1 MQNLLFPVIIMEA
14 TETSLNNLSY
24 NEIVF
29 PRLGIDI
36 HLNSTAFTI
45 FGIDVQWYGLIITL
59 GLLLAMIYAFT
70 QMKQY
75 GIDPDRAIDAIIG
88 GIVGGVVGARLYYV
102 LLEWDHYAGDWKS
115 IFNLR
120 QGGLAIYGGLIGSV
134 LVGCLVAKLRKVPI
148 LPLLDICGI
157 GFLLG
162 QGIGRWGNFFNQ
174 EAFGKNTDSLF
185 GMSGGR
191 IQNWISDQNGYLN
204 TNFYLHFGEELS
216 PDRPVHPCF
225 LYESIWCL
233 VGFVLLALF
242 AKKIRKF
249 DGQIFLTYIA
259 WYGLGRFF
267 IEGLRVDSLVIGN
280 VRVSQALAAICVI
293 VSVILQIVFL
303 SRVKRMGG
311 EYQLYKDTQ
320 AAKDA
325 LTAYEARNQKSVKEI
340 NAAEETESDADSESA
355 AQSETDDAEE
365 ADTPAKEA
373 EPVEKTESTASEPEE
388 E

>member
-373 EPVEKTESTASEPEE
+373 EPVEETESTASEPEE

>member
-1 MQNLLFPVIIMEA
+1 MEA

-148 LPLLDICGI
+148 LPLLDICSI

-280 VRVSQALAAICVI
+280 VRVSQALAAVCVI
-293 VSVILQIVFL
+293 VSVILQIVW
-303 SRVKRMGG
+303 
-311 EYQLYKDTQ
+311 
-320 AAKDA
+320 AANINFIK
-325 LTAYEARNQKSVKEI
+325 THKQQKMHWLLMKHGTK
-340 NAAEETESDADSESA
+340 NL
-355 AQSETDDAEE
+355 
-365 ADTPAKEA
+365 
-373 EPVEKTESTASEPEE
+373 
-388 E
+388 

>member
-1 MQNLLFPVIIMEA
+1 MEA

-75 GIDPDRAIDAIIG
+75 GIDPDRAID
-88 GIVGGVVGARLYYV
+88 
-102 LLEWDHYAGDWKS
+102 WKS

-148 LPLLDICGI
+148 LPLLDICAI

-280 VRVSQALAAICVI
+280 VRVSQALAAVCVI

-325 LTAYEARNQKSVKEI
+325 LAAYEARNQKSVKEI
-340 NAAEETESDADSESA
+340 NVAEETESDADSEPV
-355 AQSETDDAEE
+355 AQSETDAAEDAG
-365 ADTPAKEA
+365 TPAAEA
-373 EPVEKTESTASEPEE
+373 EPVEETESTASEPEE

>member
-1 MQNLLFPVIIMEA
+1 MEA

-134 LVGCLVAKLRKVPI
+134 LVGCLVAKLRKVPF
-148 LPLLDICGI
+148 C
-157 GFLLG
+157 
-162 QGIGRWGNFFNQ
+162 RC
-174 EAFGKNTDSLF
+174 
-185 GMSGGR
+185 
-191 IQNWISDQNGYLN
+191 WISAPLDSCWGKASEDGATSSIRKHSAKIQTAYSACLAAASKLDFGSKRILN

-280 VRVSQALAAICVI
+280 VRVSQALAAVCVI

-325 LTAYEARNQKSVKEI
+325 LAAYEARNQKSVKEI
-340 NAAEETESDADSESA
+340 NVAEETESDADSEPV
-355 AQSETDDAEE
+355 AQSETDAAEDAG
-365 ADTPAKEA
+365 TPAAEA
-373 EPVEKTESTASEPEE
+373 EPVEETESTASEPEE

>member
-1 MQNLLFPVIIMEA
+1 MEA

-148 LPLLDICGI
+148 LPLLDICSI

-280 VRVSQALAAICVI
+280 VRVSQALAAVCVI

-325 LTAYEARNQKSVKEI
+325 LTHAFR
-340 NAAEETESDADSESA
+340 
-355 AQSETDDAEE
+355 
-365 ADTPAKEA
+365 
-373 EPVEKTESTASEPEE
+373 
-388 E
+388 

>member
-1 MQNLLFPVIIMEA
+1 MEA

-148 LPLLDICGI
+148 LPLLDICSI

-280 VRVSQALAAICVI
+280 VRVSQALAAVCVI

-311 EYQLYKDTQ
+311 EYQLYKATQ

-325 LTAYEARNQKSVKEI
+325 LAAYEARNQKSVKEI
-340 NAAEETESDADSESA
+340 NVAEETESDADSEPV
-355 AQSETDDAEE
+355 AQSETDAAEDAG
-365 ADTPAKEA
+365 TPAAEA
-373 EPVEKTESTASEPEE
+373 EPVEETESTASEPEE

>member
-1 MQNLLFPVIIMEA
+1 M
-14 TETSLNNLSY
+14 
-24 NEIVF
+24 
-29 PRLGIDI
+29 
-36 HLNSTAFTI
+36 
-45 FGIDVQWYGLIITL
+45 
-59 GLLLAMIYAFT
+59 
-70 QMKQY
+70 
-75 GIDPDRAIDAIIG
+75 
-88 GIVGGVVGARLYYV
+88 
-102 LLEWDHYAGDWKS
+102 
-115 IFNLR
+115 
-120 QGGLAIYGGLIGSV
+120 
-134 LVGCLVAKLRKVPI
+134 
-148 LPLLDICGI
+148 
-157 GFLLG
+157 
-162 QGIGRWGNFFNQ
+162 
-174 EAFGKNTDSLF
+174 
-185 GMSGGR
+185 
-191 IQNWISDQNGYLN
+191 
-204 TNFYLHFGEELS
+204 
-216 PDRPVHPCF
+216 
-225 LYESIWCL
+225 
-233 VGFVLLALF
+233 
-242 AKKIRKF
+242 
-249 DGQIFLTYIA
+249 TYIA

>member
-280 VRVSQALAAICVI
+280 VRVSQALAAVCVI

>member
-1 MQNLLFPVIIMEA
+1 MEA

-148 LPLLDICGI
+148 LPLLDICSI

-225 LYESIWCL
+225 LYESIWC
-233 VGFVLLALF
+233 
-242 AKKIRKF
+242 
-249 DGQIFLTYIA
+249 
-259 WYGLGRFF
+259 RFF

-280 VRVSQALAAICVI
+280 VRVSQALAAVCVI

-325 LTAYEARNQKSVKEI
+325 LAAYEARNQKSVKEI
-340 NAAEETESDADSESA
+340 NVAEETESDADSEPV
-355 AQSETDDAEE
+355 AQSETDAAEDAG
-365 ADTPAKEA
+365 TPAAEA
-373 EPVEKTESTASEPEE
+373 EPVEETESTASEPEE

>member
-1 MQNLLFPVIIMEA
+1 MEA

-148 LPLLDICGI
+148 LPLLDICAI

-280 VRVSQALAAICVI
+280 VRVSQALAAVCVI

-325 LTAYEARNQKSVKEI
+325 LAAYEARNQKSVKEI
-340 NAAEETESDADSESA
+340 NVAEETESDADSEPV
-355 AQSETDDAEE
+355 AQSETDAAEDAG
-365 ADTPAKEA
+365 TPAAEA
-373 EPVEKTESTASEPEE
+373 EPVEETESTALEPEE